1 MHIANA
7 NVTWSLGFS
16 FYVFG
21 ACTLVCF
28 AINWF
33 LAFSCMHLGESP
45 QHSCLNLWRFRY
57 KNELERTVFC
67 LLCMDECLHC
77 TTPETNLTGFCPM
90 LSRNYEAIF
99 LFLIRQ
105 IWSDCNKKLS
115 SRLKVVSTHLFLTRW
130 TRIFS
135 HLSFKSDGAKFYHVL
150 ICGKV
155 QVFWKAHKNLKKSQ
169 FLTFWQKSKWQK
181 K

>member
-1 MHIANA
+1 MNF
-7 NVTWSLGFS
+7 TWSLGFS

-33 LAFSCMHLGESP
+33 LAFSCMHLSESP

-57 KNELERTVFC
+57 RNELERTVFC

-77 TTPETNLTGFCPM
+77 TTPETNLTGFCYM

-105 IWSDCNKKLS
+105 IWSDCNEKLS

-130 TRIFS
+130 TRNF
-135 HLSFKSDGAKFYHVL
+135 LT
-150 ICGKV
+150 
-155 QVFWKAHKNLKKSQ
+155 SQ
-169 FLTFWQKSKWQK
+169 FQIRWTKVLSCLDLSWLKFRFSEKPTKFEENPNFWYFDN
-181 K
+181 